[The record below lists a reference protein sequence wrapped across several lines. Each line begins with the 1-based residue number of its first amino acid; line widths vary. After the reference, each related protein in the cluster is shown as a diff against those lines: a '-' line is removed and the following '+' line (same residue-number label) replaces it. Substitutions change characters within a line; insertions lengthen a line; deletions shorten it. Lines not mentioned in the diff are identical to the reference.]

1 MITVHGL
8 LGSPS
13 SALRDAASAADWVVG
28 GRRHLDALG
37 VPEERRIVL
46 GALRAAVEKVAAL
59 PESSRIVVV
68 ASGDP
73 LYFGVVRSL
82 RRLGLRPEVVTA
94 PSSIASAFAAVGL
107 PWDDAVVVSVHG
119 RPLAP
124 AVNLARAHAKVA
136 VFTSG
141 EHGVRELAA
150 GLADLDRTY
159 VLAERLGEADER
171 VRVLDT
177 ANALTVEPVEPNVVL
192 ILDHSPDRPD
202 ADWPGDVASPA
213 RAPRPRV
220 SAAAA
225 VAFARLLPEPGELL
239 WASGPLAEEVA
250 ALARWSGAAVIT
262 APQQQP
268 RNASDPPV
276 PEEQP
281 RNEATPT
288 TLPEE
293 QPKNEATPAT
303 LPEEQPRNEAASRRA
318 SHAVTDALRD
328 AEGSFLAPGSSGS
341 VPADVVLANT
351 LAEVSSTPRAIVLVA
366 PPTVPEE
373 PGEGRTGRH
382 EGPADLPT
390 GYRWATEQVGDHQ
403 LTTGV
408 RE

>member
-8 LGSPS
+8 LGAPS
-13 SALRDAASAADWVVG
+13 TALRDAASAADWVVG

-37 VPEERRIVL
+37 VPEARRIVL
-46 GALRAAVEKVAAL
+46 GALRVAVERVAAL
-59 PESSRIVVV
+59 PESSRVVVV

-82 RRLGLRPEVVTA
+82 RRLGLRPDVVTA
-94 PSSIASAFAAVGL
+94 PSSIATAFAAVGL

-124 AVNLARAHAKVA
+124 AVDLARAHGKVA

-150 GLADLDRTY
+150 ALADLDRTY
-159 VLAERLGEADER
+159 VLAERLGETDER
-171 VRVLDT
+171 VRVLGT
-177 ANALTVEPVEPNVVL
+177 ADALAVEPIEPNVVL
-192 ILDHSPDRPD
+192 ILDRSPDQPD
-202 ADWPGDVASPA
+202 ADWPGDVAGPTHS
-213 RAPRPRV
+213 PRPQV

-239 WASGPLAEEVA
+239 WASGSLADEVA
-250 ALARWSGAAVIT
+250 ALARWAGAAVT
-262 APQQQP
+262 TP
-268 RNASDPPV
+268 RTV
-276 PEEQP
+276 
-281 RNEATPT
+281 
-288 TLPEE
+288 
-293 QPKNEATPAT
+293 
-303 LPEEQPRNEAASRRA
+303 PEEQPRNEAASRRA
-318 SHAVTDALRD
+318 IVTGALRD
-328 AEGSFLAPGSSGS
+328 AGGSFLAAGSSGS

-351 LAEVSSTPRAIVLVA
+351 LAEVSGTPRAIVLVT
-366 PPTVPEE
+366 PTVPEE
-373 PGEGRTGRH
+373 PGEERTGRH
-382 EGPADLPT
+382 EGPDDLPT

>member
-1 MITVHGL
+1 VITVHGL
-8 LGSPS
+8 LGTPS
-13 SALRDAASAADWVVG
+13 SALRDAAATADWVVG
-28 GRRHLDALG
+28 GRRHLDALA
-37 VPEERRIVL
+37 VPDERRIVL
-46 GALRAAVEKVAAL
+46 GTLRVAVEKIAAL

-119 RPLAP
+119 RPLAT
-124 AVNLARAHAKVA
+124 AVNLARAHGKVA

-159 VLAERLGEADER
+159 MLAERLGEADER

-177 ANALTVEPVEPNVVL
+177 AEALAVEPVEPNVVL

-202 ADWPGDVASPA
+202 ADWPGDVAGPT
-213 RAPRPRV
+213 RVPRSQV

-250 ALARWSGAAVIT
+250 GLARWSGAAVIT
-262 APQQQP
+262 
-268 RNASDPPV
+268 PPV

-281 RNEATPT
+281 KNTHTPV
-288 TLPEE
+288 
-293 QPKNEATPAT
+293 
-303 LPEEQPRNEAASRRA
+303 PEEQPRNEAASRRA
-318 SHAVTDALRD
+318 IHAVTDALRD
-328 AEGSFLAPGSSGS
+328 AGGSFLTAGSSGAVR
-341 VPADVVLANT
+341 VPPPDVLLTDT
-351 LAEVSSTPRAIVLVA
+351 LTTLDGLVPRALVL
-366 PPTVPEE
+366 
-373 PGEGRTGRH
+373 TGPA
-382 EGPADLPT
+382 PADLPT
-390 GYRWATEQVGDHQ
+390 GYRWTTEQVGDHQ